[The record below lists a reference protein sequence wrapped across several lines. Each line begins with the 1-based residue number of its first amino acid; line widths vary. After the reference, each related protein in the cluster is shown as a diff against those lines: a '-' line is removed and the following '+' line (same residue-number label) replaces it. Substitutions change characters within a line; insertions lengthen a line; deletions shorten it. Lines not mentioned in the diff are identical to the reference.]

1 MDISKEEII
10 HIANLANLNLK
21 DEEIDKYILNLQDI
35 LNFANI
41 INNAPINGLEESIG
55 ASQLTNVFREDKVEE
70 FEDTKSLLRNA
81 PAIKNNMFEIPKVIE

>member
-55 ASQLTNVFREDKVEE
+55 ASQLTNVFRDDKVEE
-70 FEDTKSLLRNA
+70 FEDTKSLLQNA